1 MRFTTLAIGAVIAAA
16 FGGAAQAADL
26 SGPTGRQRPAVAAC
40 QVWGNSALAQEESIS
55 VIQQEIEARYAEA
68 RAVSTELSTEAS
80 RSERITWAYASRTAC
95 GIALGMLSMRDVDPD
110 RLWNCECYHA
120 RMRATMSR
128 RY

>member
-1 MRFTTLAIGAVIAAA
+1 MRIAPLAFIAVFTLGFWTC
-16 FGGAAQAADL
+16 AQAADL
-26 SGPTGRQRPAVAAC
+26 SGAPEQRPDAAVC
-40 QVWGNSALAQEESIS
+40 QAWGVSALAHEPNIS
-55 VIQQEIEARYAEA
+55 VIQQEIQARYAEA
-68 RAVSTELSTEAS
+68 RTVSVQLATEAS

-95 GIALGMLSMRDVDPD
+95 GIALGMLSMREIDSD